1 MENLNF
7 FWVVSIGLHTKVLYS
22 GGEGSGSNGVVP
34 NQEYI
39 KFQHFIKWP
48 SLQHQ
53 GGYGIKDSSVYL
65 ALLGP
70 AGGRGCARAEHR
82 TEESLIQPA
91 PPVPALPGPLEW
103 PYSLIRPK

>member
-1 MENLNF
+1 MGHDIIL
-7 FWVVSIGLHTKVLYS
+7 LYS
-22 GGEGSGSNGVVP
+22 GGEGSRSKGAVPGQMCCNFPTFSELAPSGELEVVR
-34 NQEYI
+34 
-39 KFQHFIKWP
+39 
-48 SLQHQ
+48 
-53 GGYGIKDSSVYL
+53 IKDSSVYL

-91 PPVPALPGPLEW
+91 PPVPALPGPFEW